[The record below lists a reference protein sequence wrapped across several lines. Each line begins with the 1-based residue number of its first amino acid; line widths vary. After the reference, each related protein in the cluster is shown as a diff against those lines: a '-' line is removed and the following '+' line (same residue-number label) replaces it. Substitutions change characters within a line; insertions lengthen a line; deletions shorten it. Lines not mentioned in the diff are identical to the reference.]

1 MATSF
6 AVEILNAKLN
16 ANFKGVALGDSWIDP
31 MAFVSEWGPYLYATS
46 EVDEIGL
53 ASVRHTSPL
62 PQLLMSAILVATHVS
77 IF

>member
-31 MAFVSEWGPYLYATS
+31 KWRYN
-46 EVDEIGL
+46 
-53 ASVRHTSPL
+53 R
-62 PQLLMSAILVATHVS
+62 AI
-77 IF
+77 